1 MEHDRSFCLPGIA
14 LDRSC
19 GETLQRQLY
28 SRIAEA
34 IRTGEIVR
42 GARLPSTRSM
52 ANKLGVSRNTVLA
65 AYDALVADELICGER
80 GSGMRVS
87 GGAETTGMQAI
98 GLRRVLRDAR
108 YPVRAIS
115 LMDPDGNLLY
125 VNF

>member
-87 GGAETTGMQAI
+87 GGQRRQECKRSVYGAFFAMLAI
-98 GLRRVLRDAR
+98 RCEQFRSWIRTV
-108 YPVRAIS
+108 ICCT
-115 LMDPDGNLLY
+115 
-125 VNF
+125 